1 MLKELEFSHEELARS
16 LKAEADRNLTNLR
29 LTFEREAME
38 LQQVYEDKMLRT
50 REELTTAAE
59 EDIRNIEKRKTAHI
73 KALITSH
80 EKAFGDIKLYYNE
93 ITHSNLDLI
102 KSLKEEVEDLRK
114 KEQGDERVMYSI
126 ASENKKMSEPL
137 RKALDQVRTLKEAR
151 DSYRADIAALHETKA
166 AILVVQDRVENL
178 RWEHEIL
185 QQRYDILVNERDS
198 LYNRFTRA
206 LHEVKQKAGFRALML
221 EERVSAAAEAAN
233 KAGTMLKEVVA
244 AANVTGG
251 VSDAGA
257 KSLNEDTQEKDQII
271 NSLKAELE
279 RIANAHDNVVRTC
292 LDAMHAVDIPKNEL
306 GFVPL
311 SSYEILSNGK

>member
-1 MLKELEFSHEELARS
+1 MI
-16 LKAEADRNLTNLR
+16 
-29 LTFEREAME
+29 
-38 LQQVYEDKMLRT
+38 RT
-50 REELTTAAE
+50 REELTTTAE
-59 EDIRNIEKRKTAHI
+59 NDIRSIEKRKTAHI
-73 KALITSH
+73 KALIASH

-114 KEQGDERVMYSI
+114 KEMGDERVMYSI

-151 DSYRADIAALHETKA
+151 DTYRADITALHETKA
-166 AILVVQDRVENL
+166 AVLVVQDRVENL

-221 EERVSAAAEAAN
+221 EERVSAASGAAN

-244 AANVTGG
+244 AANISGG
-251 VSDAGA
+251 ISDAGA
-257 KSLNEDTQEKDQII
+257 KGLNEDLQEKDQLIAA
-271 NSLKAELE
+271 LKTELE
-279 RIANAHDNVVRTC
+279 RVATAHDNVIRIC
-292 LDAMHAVDIPKNEL
+292 FDAMNAVDIPKQEL

-311 SSYEILSNGK
+311 SSYEILQNGNNSNSNN